1 MATGVYFQSFA
12 KAVGDKKINLSSDQL
27 VVALVA
33 TANAPDAATDTQLS
47 DLTQISYT
55 NCSSRNVTTT
65 SWSATGGNTDQV
77 LVDLVLTASGGDVG
91 PFQYVV
97 LYDDTATNDDLI
109 MYWDVGSATTITSGN
124 NKTLNFSAYT
134 VRFTTP

>member
-1 MATGVYFQSFA
+1 MATGVYFKSFA
-12 KAVGDKKINLSSDQL
+12 EACAEKKINLASDQL

-65 SWSATGGNTDQV
+65 SFSSSGGNSDLV
-77 LVDLVLTASGGDVG
+77 LVDLTLTATGGDVG